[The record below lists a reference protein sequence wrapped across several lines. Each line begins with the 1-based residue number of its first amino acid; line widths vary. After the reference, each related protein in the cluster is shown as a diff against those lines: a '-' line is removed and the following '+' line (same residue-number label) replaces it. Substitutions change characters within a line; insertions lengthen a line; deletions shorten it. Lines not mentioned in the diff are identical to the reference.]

1 MRATRILIT
10 MCCALA
16 IATMFMATG
25 ARADEYTKQTF
36 LTFSGP
42 VQVPG
47 MTLPAGTYMFKLADP
62 ESGRRAIQI
71 WDEKGTKLFTML
83 LTVPDEQPEPKD
95 DPVVLFSERPSGAA
109 PAVKSWFYPA
119 ERTGYEFIYP
129 KDQAMKIAAATNT
142 PVLSYDTDVKSDADE
157 NSLRGT
163 KVGHVDAQGQASAD
177 KAATASTTTA
187 STTTTTSSSG
197 APAASAPARTDEQ
210 ANRTQPPAAAPA
222 APSATTSTTASN
234 TAAASATSTSPDAN
248 RTSAS
253 PAAPAASSTT
263 STTASA
269 RRADTS
275 TARSATVGTSGQADR
290 PAQSQTSQPARA
302 NGQLPRTASPL
313 ATLQLLSAGLLVGA
327 LGVRQLRRRYAE
339 NR

>member
-16 IATMFMATG
+16 IATMLMVTG

-36 LTFSGP
+36 LTFSAP

-83 LTVPDEQPEPKD
+83 LTIPDEQREPKD
-95 DPVVLFSERPSGAA
+95 EPVVLFSERPSGAA
-109 PAVKSWFYPA
+109 QAVKSWFYPA

-129 KDQAMKIAAATNT
+129 KDQAMKIAAASNQ

-163 KVGHVDAQGQASAD
+163 KVGHIDAQGQAAAD
-177 KAATASTTTA
+177 TKPATASTTTA
-187 STTTTTSSSG
+187 STTTTTSSSS
-197 APAASAPARTDEQ
+197 APAARAQARTNEQ

-222 APSATTSTTASN
+222 PAASSTSTTTTASN
-234 TAAASATSTSPDAN
+234 TAPPAAATTTTTARARTSTG
-248 RTSAS
+248 SA
-253 PAAPAASSTT
+253 A
-263 STTASA
+263 
-269 RRADTS
+269 
-275 TARSATVGTSGQADR
+275 VGTSGQADR
-290 PAQSQTSQPARA
+290 PAQTSQPARA

-313 ATLQLLSAGLLVGA
+313 GTLQLLSAGLIVSA
-327 LGVRQLRRRYAE
+327 LGVRHLRQRHAE

>member
-16 IATMFMATG
+16 IATMLMVTG

-83 LTVPDEQPEPKD
+83 LTIPDEQPEAKD
-95 DPVVLFSERPSGAA
+95 DPVVMFSERPSGAA

-157 NSLRGT
+157 SSLRGT
-163 KVGHVDAQGQASAD
+163 KVGRIAAQSQAAAD
-177 KAATASTTTA
+177 NKAATAPTTTA
-187 STTTTTSSSG
+187 STTTTTTA
-197 APAASAPARTDEQ
+197 APAVAAPANNEQ

-222 APSATTSTTASN
+222 APSATTSTTTTASN
-234 TAAASATSTSPDAN
+234 TAAAPATRTSPDAN
-248 RTSAS
+248 RTSA
-253 PAAPAASSTT
+253 PAAAA
-263 STTASA
+263 
-269 RRADTS
+269 
-275 TARSATVGTSGQADR
+275 VGTSGQADR

-313 ATLQLLSAGLLVGA
+313 ATLQLLSAGLLVSA
-327 LGVRQLRRRYAE
+327 LGVRQLRRRYAV

>member
-1 MRATRILIT
+1 MRATRFLIT

-16 IATMFMATG
+16 IATMLMVTG

-47 MTLPAGTYMFKLADP
+47 LTLPAGTYMFKLADP

-71 WDEKGTKLFTML
+71 WDEKGTKLFTTL
-83 LTVPDEQPEPKD
+83 LTIPDEQPEPKD

-119 ERTGYEFIYP
+119 ERSGYEFIYP
-129 KDQAMKIAAATNT
+129 KNQAMQIAAATKA

-157 NSLRGT
+157 NALRGA
-163 KVGHVDAQGQASAD
+163 KVGRVDAQGQPAAD
-177 KAATASTTTA
+177 NTAAAASTTTA
-187 STTTTTSSSG
+187 STTATSSAAAQATSQ
-197 APAASAPARTDEQ
+197 APNTEQ
-210 ANRTQPPAAAPA
+210 ANRTQPPAAAPPA
-222 APSATTSTTASN
+222 APSASASTSTTTSD
-234 TAAASATSTSPDAN
+234 TAAPAISTPPDAN
-248 RTSAS
+248 RT
-253 PAAPAASSTT
+253 AAPPAT

-269 RRADTS
+269 RPSDTS
-275 TARSATVGTSGQADR
+275 AVGTSGQAAR
-290 PAQSQTSQPARA
+290 PAQSQTATAQPARA
-302 NGQLPRTASPL
+302 ANAQLPRTASPL
-313 ATLQLLSAGLLVGA
+313 ATLQLLSVGLIVSA
-327 LGVRQLRRRYAE
+327 LGVRQLRRRYVG